1 MHFTPTSEKYYIVLL
16 FERLFYMKKSKQIV
30 TLSEETMNQ
39 LKDSLAEALPS
50 LRKILCLSQNDF
62 GARTGV
68 SRIRLSMIECGKY
81 RMTWSQFTSFMLILI
96 LNPQC
101 KNILIRKE
109 ILTPELISFFE
120 CKYIGE
126 EPDYEVKLH

>member
-1 MHFTPTSEKYYIVLL
+1 
-16 FERLFYMKKSKQIV
+16 MKKSKQIV

-39 LKDSLAEALPS
+39 LKDALAEALPS

-62 GARTGV
+62 GSRTGV

-81 RMTWSQFTSFMLILI
+81 RMTWSQFTSFILILI

-120 CKYIGE
+120 CKYVGE

>member
-1 MHFTPTSEKYYIVLL
+1 
-16 FERLFYMKKSKQIV
+16 MKKSKQIV
-30 TLSEETMNQ
+30 NLSEEKMNQ
-39 LKDSLAEALPS
+39 LKDSLAETLPS

-62 GARTGV
+62 GTRTGV

-109 ILTPELISFFE
+109 ILTDELIAFFE
-120 CKYIGE
+120 CKYVGE
-126 EPDYEVKLH
+126 EPDYELKLH

>member
-39 LKDSLAEALPS
+39 LKDALAEALPS

-96 LNPQC
+96 LNSQC

-109 ILTPELISFFE
+109 ILTPELIAYFE